1 MLLSAQPKQLS
12 AQPKQLSAHA
22 VVDDTMLKIP
32 VM

>member
-32 VM
+32 VV